1 MNQSSIIT
9 INLQQ
14 QKELLQSTTSRKY
27 QVIILLMLD
36 CGLRVSEVIQLQCK
50 HVLFAE
56 NKIKIIAAKKSREIP
71 LTQRLLKALADYW
84 QNLKNSNPDDYIFPA
99 GKNSKI
105 AHIGRK
111 QIWKI
116 VNQLSKGTVNPTML
130 RNTFANRIVQENEL
144 SVAKE
149 LLGNPS
155 LEATQRHV
163 EITESQRETAIES
176 IEQNNFITKI
186 YRKFFPTQT
195 IHIIPTE
202 IGITNFHIGRKDE
215 MQKLHDCGKKK
226 INLLITGEQGI
237 GKTHLL
243 DNYNYGNL
251 IRIGDLSTTKK
262 MIAGLLLHLFETDK
276 ESIAKT
282 LYEKQLNKNEIDT
295 LVYRET
301 IKRMTEL
308 LIQITE
314 QHEYT
319 LIIDDVTRIPP
330 TGVLALEKLKNH
342 FHIICAARRI
352 PMTKSSFLTNFERIE
367 LKPLSR
373 PESIELIN
381 RVSQPILKKIE
392 DYETYKNHIFENT
405 NGNPLFIIEMIER
418 YSKEPEITLEVIRD
432 YRHTSAL
439 KEFDFSL
446 VLVIILSSLMVLRYI
461 SGELGDDSGA
471 MRLFGGIFL
480 MFALFARNIFRAG
493 VRKYV

>member
-1 MNQSSIIT
+1 MANYWQ
-9 INLQQ
+9 
-14 QKELLQSTTSRKY
+14 
-27 QVIILLMLD
+27 
-36 CGLRVSEVIQLQCK
+36 QLQ
-50 HVLFAE
+50 
-56 NKIKIIAAKKSREIP
+56 P
-71 LTQRLLKALADYW
+71 T
-84 QNLKNSNPDDYIFPA
+84 NPEDYIFPA

-105 AHIGRK
+105 AHLGRK
-111 QIWKI
+111 QIWKKI
-116 VNQLSKGTVNPTML
+116 NQLSKGTINPTLL
-130 RNTFANRIVQENEL
+130 RNTFAQRIVQDNEL
-144 SVAKE
+144 SIAKE
-149 LLGNPS
+149 LLGNSS
-155 LEATQRHV
+155 LT
-163 EITESQRETAIES
+163 ITEKQLQISDAKKEKAIQSIQQETI
-176 IEQNNFITKI
+176 ITRLFRKLFFIN
-186 YRKFFPTQT
+186 P
-195 IHIIPTE
+195 IHIIPAE
-202 IGITNFHIGRKDE
+202 IGITNFHIGRKEE
-215 MQKLHDCGKKK
+215 MEKLHDCGKKK

-243 DNYNYGNL
+243 DNFNDGNL

-276 ESIAKT
+276 DSIAKT
-282 LYEKQLNKNEIDT
+282 IYEKQLNKNDLDT

-319 LIIDDVTRIPP
+319 LLIDDVTRIPP

-352 PMTKSSFLTNFERIE
+352 PIAKSSFLTNFERIE
-367 LKPLSR
+367 LNPLSR

-381 RVSQPILKKIE
+381 RVSQPILQKIE

-405 NGNPLFIIEMIER
+405 NGNPLFMIEMIER

-432 YRHTSAL
+432 YRHTAAL

-446 VLVIILSSLMVLRYI
+446 VLVITLSSLMVLRYI

>member
-1 MNQSSIIT
+1 MSASPFIT
-9 INLQQ
+9 INSHQ
-14 QKELLQSTTSRKY
+14 QKKLLQSTSSKKY

-36 CGLRVSEVIQLQCK
+36 CGLRVSEVIQLQAK
-50 HVLFAE
+50 HILFSE
-56 NKIKIIAAKKSREIP
+56 NKIKIVSKTKSREIP
-71 LTQRLLKALADYW
+71 ITQRLLKSLADYW
-84 QNLKNSNPDDYIFPA
+84 QKLPANNPEDYIFPA

-105 AHIGRK
+105 AHLGRK
-111 QIWKI
+111 QIWKKI
-116 VNQLSKGTVNPTML
+116 NQLSKGTVNPTLL
-130 RNTFANRIVQENEL
+130 RNTFAMRIVHDNEL
-144 SVAKE
+144 AVANE
-149 LLGNPS
+149 LLGNS
-155 LEATQRHV
+155 AL
-163 EITESQRETAIES
+163 ISTERQLRISDAEKEKAILS
-176 IEQNNFITKI
+176 IQQENFITKLS
-186 YRKFFPTQT
+186 RKLFPVNP
-195 IHIIPTE
+195 IHLIPAE
-202 IGITNFHIGRKDE
+202 IGITNFHIGRKEE
-215 MQKLHDCGKKK
+215 MQKLLNCGQKK

-237 GKTHLL
+237 GKSHLL

-276 ESIAKT
+276 NTIAKT
-282 LYEKQLNKNEIDT
+282 IYEKQLSKNNIDT

-314 QHEYT
+314 QQEYT
-319 LIIDDVTRIPP
+319 LLIDDVTRIPP

-381 RVSQPILKKIE
+381 RVSQPILQKIE

-405 NGNPLFIIEMIER
+405 NGNPLFMIEMIER

-432 YRHTSAL
+432 YRHTAAL

-446 VLVIILSSLMVLRYI
+446 VLVITLSSLMVLRYI

>member
-1 MNQSSIIT
+1 MIHAFVLVFLLGDIQQGGMPMYFRNINDCNYFAARIT
-9 INLQQ
+9 
-14 QKELLQSTTSRKY
+14 KENDLL
-27 QVIILLMLD
+27 I
-36 CGLRVSEVIQLQCK
+36 
-50 HVLFAE
+50 
-56 NKIKIIAAKKSREIP
+56 
-71 LTQRLLKALADYW
+71 
-84 QNLKNSNPDDYIFPA
+84 
-99 GKNSKI
+99 
-105 AHIGRK
+105 
-111 QIWKI
+111 
-116 VNQLSKGTVNPTML
+116 
-130 RNTFANRIVQENEL
+130 
-144 SVAKE
+144 AKE
-149 LLGNPS
+149 LLGETS
-155 LEATQRHV
+155 LASTERHFQ
-163 EITESQRETAIES
+163 IIESDKETAIQS
-176 IEQNNFITKI
+176 IEQTDFITRL

-195 IHIIPTE
+195 LHIIPTK
-202 IGITNFHIGRKDE
+202 IGITNFHIGRKE
-215 MQKLHDCGKKK
+215 ELQKLYDCAKKK
-226 INLLITGEQGI
+226 INLLITGKQGV
-237 GKTHLL
+237 GKSHLL

-282 LYEKQLNKNEIDT
+282 LYEKQLSKNDIDT

-301 IKRMTEL
+301 IKRMTEM

-319 LIIDDVTRIPP
+319 LLIDDVTRIPP

-381 RVSQPILKKIE
+381 RVSQPILQKIE

-405 NGNPLFIIEMIER
+405 NGNPLFMIEMIER
-418 YSKEPEITLEVIRD
+418 YSKEPEISLEVIRD
-432 YRHTSAL
+432 YRHTTAL

-446 VLVIILSSLMVLRYI
+446 VLVITLSSLMVLRYI
-461 SGELGDDSGA
+461 SGEIGDDSGA